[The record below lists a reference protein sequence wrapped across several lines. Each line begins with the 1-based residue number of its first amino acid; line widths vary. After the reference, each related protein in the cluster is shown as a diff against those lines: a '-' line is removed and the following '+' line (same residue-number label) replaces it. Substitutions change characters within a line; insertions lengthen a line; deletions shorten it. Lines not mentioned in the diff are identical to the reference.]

1 MEKVYTFTEGM
12 FQNIPETM
20 LDENKASYMEN
31 IKFDGVRIRNEYD
44 LDLFMSYMSL
54 SGCVLTNGSKTV
66 TTTST
71 VTSALVGRVLLLG
84 GVSIGTVDTITAPH
98 TITMLA
104 NYSWTTASGQELK
117 AITAGDYNTFHGT
130 TKIYNWRS
138 SNRFELA
145 SSNDNM
151 IVVKGNTL
159 YFCYYASSKWNLYG
173 TTTATIN
180 GTKLF
185 TAASPSQFVFVDGQ
199 DSTKNVRR
207 IIIDEDGVLLIDNI
221 GLISPE
227 DMASYLNL
235 YASETATSGTDLPM
249 GVIVQYIHTDVNE
262 FGEESNPSPILSLSD
277 MQGLKRGEMNSTVF
291 EMDNLLSGKT
301 EKISL
306 TLNVSNNRAKKK
318 YLYRRFV
325 GYSEGNIPVTDFR
338 FVGEFPIPNNATEI
352 TVTDAY
358 TSTDIVASYERDI
371 AGTADDVIIFNDDT
385 VVLGNASTESGF
397 LVDYDN
403 AWEVKID
410 NRNNCYYVDAMI
422 KINLFDS
429 NFDSVLGIDEYIKL
443 DLMAI
448 ANIEEKL
455 IFIHSDKWCWH
466 SFFIYPVLL
475 LLFVFQV

>member
-71 VTSALVGRVLLLG
+71 VTSALVGKVLLLG

-104 NYSWTTASGQELK
+104 NYSGTTISGQELK
-117 AITAGDYNTFHGT
+117 AITAGDYNTFHGI

-159 YFCYYASSKWNLYG
+159 YLCYYASSKWNLYG

-185 TAASPSQFVFVDGQ
+185 TAASPNQFIYVDGQ
-199 DSTKNVRR
+199 TGNKCRR
-207 IIIDEDGVLLIDNI
+207 ITINSDGEISFDNI
-221 GLISPE
+221 GVIQPE
-227 DMASYLNL
+227 YSAELNSIYESSL
-235 YASETATSGTDLPM
+235 MTTTTTDIPE
-249 GVIVQYIHTDVNE
+249 GCIVQYIHTEVNE
-262 FGEESNPSPILSLSD
+262 FNEESNPSPILSISD
-277 MQGLKRGEMNSTVF
+277 SIGLIRGEVSDSGVMEF
-291 EMDNLLSGKT
+291 ENILGGSV
-301 EKISL
+301 EKVLL
-306 TLNVSNNRAKKK
+306 TL
-318 YLYRRFV
+318 
-325 GYSEGNIPVTDFR
+325 
-338 FVGEFPIPNNATEI
+338 PN
-352 TVTDAY
+352 
-358 TSTDIVASYERDI
+358 
-371 AGTADDVIIFNDDT
+371 
-385 VVLGNASTESGF
+385 
-397 LVDYDN
+397 
-403 AWEVKID
+403 
-410 NRNNCYYVDAMI
+410 
-422 KINLFDS
+422 
-429 NFDSVLGIDEYIKL
+429 
-443 DLMAI
+443 
-448 ANIEEKL
+448 
-455 IFIHSDKWCWH
+455 
-466 SFFIYPVLL
+466 FIYPSLILVSVSYSLK
-475 LLFVFQV
+475 